1 MPDPISSSSRSIP
14 WCVNPEDEALGS
26 AEPATTALQAGVT
39 SGAAGEGDM
48 LPGAAVLSRRFEEGH
63 GAFLA
68 AAAGGQ
74 EAGVVAGAQP
84 GAKATGLPPNP
95 EDQVNLQVGLP
106 RLESHRTLGPAH
118 LTGGIDVLNANAHL
132 GSQNSDG
139 SQGENVGAMATG
151 IGVDGTVEY
160 SGWSLTV
167 GLSASLGA
175 SVSSGEGR
183 DLDGDGKAERCFSVS
198 FGPVT
203 LGECDEL

>member
-1 MPDPISSSSRSIP
+1 
-14 WCVNPEDEALGS
+14 
-26 AEPATTALQAGVT
+26 
-39 SGAAGEGDM
+39 
-48 LPGAAVLSRRFEEGH
+48 
-63 GAFLA
+63 
-68 AAAGGQ
+68 
-74 EAGVVAGAQP
+74 
-84 GAKATGLPPNP
+84 
-95 EDQVNLQVGLP
+95 
-106 RLESHRTLGPAH
+106 
-118 LTGGIDVLNANAHL
+118 LNANAHL
-132 GSQNSDG
+132 GSQNGDG

-198 FGPVT
+198 FGPLT